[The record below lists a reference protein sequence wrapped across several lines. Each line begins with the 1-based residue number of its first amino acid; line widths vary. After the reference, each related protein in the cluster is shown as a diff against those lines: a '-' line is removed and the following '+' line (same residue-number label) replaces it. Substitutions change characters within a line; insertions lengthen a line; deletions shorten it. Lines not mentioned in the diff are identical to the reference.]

1 MLYHYSMQKNF
12 IIPNTNF
19 FFFSYYLTIYELF
32 FCRNDQKILD
42 LTPQRRYQTGEYIG
56 KLKLSNRLGR
66 GKLIFAD
73 GLAVE

>member
-12 IIPNTNF
+12 IIPNANF
-19 FFFSYYLTIYELF
+19 LRFSYYLTIYELF
-32 FCRNDQKILD
+32 FCQNDQKILYSAS
-42 LTPQRRYQTGEYIG
+42 QSRYQSGEDIRE
-56 KLKLSNRLGR
+56 LKLSNRFGC